1 MSAIT
6 IMDYLAQHAEQTP
19 DRVALICV
27 DRKQRTSWTYH
38 ALYQRSIWLASH
50 IQKQAKPGDRA
61 LILMDSGIDY
71 VSSFFACQYI
81 GVTAI
86 PSFPPES
93 TKEQHIARTVGI
105 AEDSQAAVVLTTA
118 RFSNTVQTMVEQ
130 TRDSTML
137 VVDTLDESVAL
148 VDKYD
153 TCENDIAFLQYTS
166 GSTAKPKGVMV
177 SHRNLIAN
185 ERALAEAVKASV
197 EDVTVS
203 WLPLFHDMGLIGG
216 LLQPLF
222 TGYLLVLASPRYFM
236 EKPVRWLELMSEYN
250 GTVSGGPDFAFRLCL
265 ERIKDKQRAALDLS
279 SWRVAFSGA
288 EPIRHDTLNDFA
300 DKFSANGFKREALYP
315 CYGLAEGTLLVT
327 GSKAGSGA
335 KIHAFCNESLSQGK
349 ARQVQAQDSR
359 NNGEYSHQVSC
370 GVTPSQHYLRITCPT
385 TLAELPAGDIGE
397 IWVAGP
403 SIAVGYWQN
412 DQATNETFVTRD
424 NHRWLRTGDVGYL
437 YDGQLYISGRQ
448 KDLIISNGHNIYP
461 QDIERSI
468 EAGLSFVRKGRV
480 SAFPVPSAE
489 HGEGIGLAIE
499 TSNKFRDD
507 MPAEQVALVVRDY
520 VIEHFGQSPELV
532 LLLDQGAL
540 PKTSSGKLQRSACL
554 KLYGLNKLASYGDFN
569 RDALAQL
576 HSVQETDNSHWGE
589 LETTLATIWQSA
601 LNYPVR
607 HDAADFFALGG
618 SSIKAV
624 QLLAKVEAEFSCHIG
639 PTSLFKAHTFGQ
651 FCALLKSTLENTK
664 TQQKIVPQHCLSSEL
679 SAQQLRQLFL
689 WQLQPQSNAYHIGA
703 QIVLRGKLSKQW
715 LQQACEQVLSDHAIL
730 RHRYYKNDQG
740 LWRQTATEQ
749 SLDWQYVDLSAEQNI
764 VAQADS
770 WITAL
775 NSKAFALEKGENF
788 RVGLVQ
794 CADEEYIWVMSMHHI
809 ASDAWTFDL
818 LIRAV
823 SAHYQRLAQG
833 QALDN
838 QLSEIEYGDY
848 ALWQQQ
854 WLATEQAQQQL
865 AYWQNALTLPADEL
879 LFEPQHPRQVDMA
892 PLATSTLHLDYQ
904 QVEGLQ
910 KLAHQHSASLFMLL
924 LSSFQALC
932 YRVANKAKPR
942 VAIPVA
948 NRQNSQVHG
957 LAGFFIN
964 TQLINADIDAADS
977 FSDILVQCKN
987 YTLAAQD
994 NQDFPFEKLVEI
1006 VNPERHVGQT
1016 PLFQVMFN
1024 HVEHNLDILDT
1035 LPDVS
1040 LVEVA
1045 PLKHEAQFDLSIDSR
1060 LFNNGQLALELQ
1072 YNASLFDA
1080 AFIEH
1085 LQNAWANLLAQV
1097 VSNPEQAIG
1106 NITLL
1111 SDITDV
1117 LEHGQGDDITELPN
1131 HWLIQLSEYAEQ
1143 YPQRAAVIYKNE
1155 QFSYE
1160 WLEQTSNRLAHALLA
1175 EKLGENPV
1183 VGVLLERTPLMLA
1196 SVLACLKANIGYLPL
1211 DAQFPAEKLNY
1222 MLKDSACRAVI
1233 SDLEQTDIVFSGQW
1247 LAPVQLLNQHYKKI
1261 NIPTVSKHPAYIAYL
1276 NYTSGSTGQAKGVV
1290 IGHDALAQYIES
1302 AKQFISLSEQ
1312 DVVLQFATANFDA
1325 FVEQVFPTWSAGGAI
1340 VLRDNALWDA
1350 KTLYAQAQRHNI
1362 TVMDLSAAYWRS
1374 IASSW
1379 AYHHEHIAPI
1389 SLPKLRQVHSGGEA
1403 MSITAIADWR
1413 RAGLE
1418 HVRLL
1423 NTYGPTEIVVEA
1435 AIYDCQANPPVDAVP
1450 LGEPLQGRKLYV
1462 LDHNLELVAEK
1473 QIGELYVGGEI
1484 IAREY
1489 WRRAGQTASQ
1499 FIADPFSA
1507 NGTRMYATGDLV
1519 SWDNGQLQYH
1529 GRRDHQVKVRG
1540 FRVELG
1546 EVEQC
1551 LTQLPNVDAA
1561 VVVTQSSEHGMELIA
1576 YVQCSAQT
1584 LPTGDTIKRALSEQ
1598 LPHYMI
1604 PKHMVV
1610 MAQLP
1615 VNTSG
1620 KLERHKLPAI
1630 TSEQSVS
1637 PSQVELASNDVERLI
1652 SQIWQQHLKQADID
1666 RQANFF
1672 DIGGH
1677 SLLLMAVHESIQ
1689 AHYPNVQLTELFT
1702 YPSIATLAEHLSGS
1716 SVTAKSQS
1724 KPSAKQQKKGMNAL
1738 AARRKKSRE
1747 S

>member
-1 MSAIT
+1 MAAIT
-6 IMDYLAQHAEQTP
+6 IMDYLYVHVEQQP
-19 DRVALICV
+19 EQRALICV
-27 DRKQRTSWTYH
+27 DRKNQITYSYK
-38 ALYQRSIWLASH
+38 ALYAQSLLVASH
-50 IQKQAKPGDRA
+50 IAPLVEAKERV
-61 LILMDSGIDY
+61 LILMDTGIDY
-71 VSSFFACQYI
+71 VTSFLACQYL

-86 PSFPPES
+86 PSFAPES
-93 TKEQHIARTVGI
+93 TKAQHIARTLGI
-105 AEDSQAAVVLTTA
+105 AEDSQATLMLTSR
-118 RFSNTVQTMVEQ
+118 RFADTVNVMCEQ
-130 TRDSTML
+130 LAGSQIL
-137 VVDTLDESVAL
+137 VVDEL
-148 VDKYD
+148 VDCYE
-153 TCENDIAFLQYTS
+153 TPSRYEAQPNDIAFLQYTS

-177 SHRNLIAN
+177 SHTNLIAN
-185 ERALAEAVKASV
+185 EIAIAESLETST
-197 EDVTVS
+197 EDVFVS

-222 TGYLLVLASPRYFM
+222 TGFPLVLASPRYFM
-236 EKPVRWLELMSEYN
+236 EKPIRWLELISEYK
-250 GTVSGGPDFAFRLCL
+250 GTISGGPDFAFRLCM
-265 ERIKDKQRAALDLS
+265 ERIKEKHKATLDLS

-288 EPIRHDTLNDFA
+288 EPIRHDTLLDFA
-300 DKFSANGFKREALYP
+300 DHFTMTGFKPGALYP

-327 GSKAGSGA
+327 GSKASAGA
-335 KIHAFCNESLSQGK
+335 HINAFCNDALSQGK
-349 ARQVQAQDSR
+349 AIKVPTQDRR
-359 NNGEYSHQVSC
+359 NNSEYSHQVSC
-370 GVTPSQHYLRITCPT
+370 GTPPSQHLLRITCSNT
-385 TLAELPAGDIGE
+385 FVELHEGQIGE
-397 IWVAGP
+397 IWAAGP

-412 DQATNETFVTRD
+412 EQATAETFVDCD

-437 YDGQLYISGRQ
+437 YKGQLYISGRQ
-448 KDLIISNGHNIYP
+448 KDLIIINGHNIYP

-480 SAFPVPSAE
+480 SAFPVPSVE
-489 HGEGIGLAIE
+489 QGEGIGLAIE
-499 TSNKFRDD
+499 TSNKFRDE
-507 MPAEQVALVVRDY
+507 MPKEQVAFIVRDY

-554 KLYGLNKLASYGDFN
+554 KLYGLKKLAIYGDFN
-569 RDALAQL
+569 RDALGQL
-576 HSVQETDNSHWGE
+576 QSVQENDNSHWSE
-589 LETTLATIWQSA
+589 LETTVATIWQSA
-601 LNYPVR
+601 LNYPIR
-607 HDAADFFALGG
+607 HEGADFFALGG

-624 QLLAKVEAEFSCHIG
+624 QLLAKVEAEFSCHIA

-651 FCALLKSTLENTK
+651 FCALLKSTLDNT
-664 TQQKIVPQHCLSSEL
+664 QALQKIMPQQLSNSEL

-703 QIVLRGKLSKQW
+703 QIVLTGKLSKQW
-715 LQQACEQVLSDHAIL
+715 LQQACEQVLSEHAVL

-740 LWRQTATEQ
+740 QWRQTVTKQ
-749 SLDWQYVDLSAEQNI
+749 NLNWQYVDLRSEQNI
-764 VAQADS
+764 AAQADS
-770 WITAL
+770 WITTL

-794 CADEEYIWVMSMHHI
+794 CTDEEYIWVMSMHHI

-818 LIRAV
+818 LLRAV
-823 SAHYQRLAQG
+823 SQHYQRLAQG
-833 QALDN
+833 RTLDN
-838 QLSEIEYGDY
+838 HQSEIEYGDY
-848 ALWQQQ
+848 AQWQQQ

-865 AYWQNALTLPADEL
+865 AYWQDALSLPADEL
-879 LFEPQHPRQVDMA
+879 LFEPQHPRQVDMV
-892 PLATSTLHLDYQ
+892 PLATSILHLDYQ
-904 QVEGLQ
+904 QVESLQ
-910 KLAHQHSASLFMLL
+910 TLAHKHSASLFMLL

-932 YRVANKAKPR
+932 YRVGNKPNPR
-942 VAIPVA
+942 VAIPTA
-948 NRQNSQVHG
+948 NRNNSQVHD

-964 TQLINADIDAADS
+964 TQLINSDIDAADS
-977 FSDILVQCKN
+977 FSDILIQCKN
-987 YTLAAQD
+987 RTLAAQD

-1006 VNPERHVGQT
+1006 INPERHVGQT

-1024 HVEHNLDILDT
+1024 HVEHSLDMLDT

-1072 YNASLFDA
+1072 YNEALFDT
-1080 AFIEH
+1080 AFIEN
-1085 LQNAWANLLAQV
+1085 LQRAWANLLSQV
-1097 VSNPEQAIG
+1097 VKHPEHAIG
-1106 NITLL
+1106 NLALL
-1111 SDITDV
+1111 SDTTRM
-1117 LEHGQGDDITELPN
+1117 LTQAQGDDVIAPSS
-1131 HWLIQLSEYAEQ
+1131 HWLVQLSEYAGQ
-1143 YPQRAAVIYKNE
+1143 YPQRTAVIYKDE

-1175 EKLGENPV
+1175 EELGDNPV
-1183 VGVLLERTPLMLA
+1183 VGVLFERTPLMLA
-1196 SVLACLKANIGYLPL
+1196 SVLACLKANIAYLPL

-1222 MLKDSACRAVI
+1222 MLKDSVCSAVI
-1233 SDLEQTDIVFSGQW
+1233 SDLDHSGIVFSGQL

-1261 NIPTVSKHPAYIAYL
+1261 NTPSVSKHPAHIAYL
-1276 NYTSGSTGQAKGVV
+1276 NYTSGSTGQAKGVA
-1290 IGHDALAQYIES
+1290 ISHDALAQYIES

-1340 VLRDNALWDA
+1340 VLRDDALWDA
-1350 KTLYAQAQRHNI
+1350 KTLYAQAQRHHI

-1379 AYHHEHIAPI
+1379 AYHHENIAPI
-1389 SLPKLRQVHSGGEA
+1389 LLPKLRQVHSGGEA
-1403 MSITAIADWR
+1403 MSITGIADWR

-1435 AIYDCQANPPVDAVP
+1435 AIYDCQANLPVKAVP
-1450 LGEPLQGRKLYV
+1450 LGEPLHGRKLYV
-1462 LDHNLELVAEK
+1462 LDHNIELVAEK

-1499 FIADPFSA
+1499 FIADPFST
-1507 NGTRMYATGDLV
+1507 NGARMYATGDLV

-1546 EVEQC
+1546 EVELC
-1551 LTQLPNVDAA
+1551 LTQLPIVDAA
-1561 VVVTQSSEHGMELIA
+1561 VVVTQSSEHGIELIA
-1576 YVQCSAQT
+1576 YVECNAQA
-1584 LPTGDTIKRALSEQ
+1584 LPTGDSIKRALSEQ

-1604 PKHMVV
+1604 PKHIVV

-1615 VNTSG
+1615 INASG
-1620 KLERHKLPAI
+1620 KLERHKLPKI

-1637 PSQVELASNDVERLI
+1637 PSQVVLASNDVERLI
-1652 SQIWQQHLKQADID
+1652 CQIWQQHLKQAEID

-1689 AHYPNVQLTELFT
+1689 TYYPNVQLTDLFT

-1716 SVTAKSQS
+1716 SVTVKSQS

>member
-38 ALYQRSIWLASH
+38 ALYQRSLWVAGH
-50 IQKQAKPGDRA
+50 IQDKANAGDRA

-71 VSSFFACQYI
+71 VASFFACQYLGI
-81 GVTAI
+81 TAI

-105 AEDSQAAVVLTTA
+105 AEDSQAALVLTTK
-118 RFSNTVQTMVEQ
+118 RFGDTVQTMVEHTSQ
-130 TRDSTML
+130 SVMV
-137 VVDTLDESVAL
+137 VVDALDESIRTA
-148 VDKYD
+148 KKHRA
-153 TCENDIAFLQYTS
+153 TENEISFLQYTS

-177 SHRNLIAN
+177 SHKNLIAN
-185 ERALAEAVKASV
+185 EIAIAESLETST
-197 EDVTVS
+197 EDVFVS

-222 TGYLLVLASPRYFM
+222 TGFALVLASPRYFM
-236 EKPVRWLELMSEYN
+236 EKPLRWLELISEYK
-250 GTVSGGPDFAFRLCL
+250 GTISGGPDFAFRLCM
-265 ERIKDKQRAALDLS
+265 ERIKEQHKATLDLS

-288 EPIRHDTLNDFA
+288 EPIRHDTLLDFA
-300 DKFSANGFKREALYP
+300 DHFAATGFKSCALYP

-327 GSKAGSGA
+327 GSKASKGA
-335 KIHAFCNESLSQGK
+335 HINAFCNEALSQGQAVK
-349 ARQVQAQDSR
+349 VTAQDSR
-359 NNGEYSHQVSC
+359 NNSEYSHQVSC
-370 GVTPSQHYLRITCPT
+370 GRTPSQHVIRITCPNT
-385 TLAELPAGDIGE
+385 FTELPTGQIGE
-397 IWVAGP
+397 IWAAGP

-412 DQATNETFVTRD
+412 KQATADTFVDRD
-424 NHRWLRTGDVGYL
+424 NHRWLRTGDVGYI
-437 YDGQLYISGRQ
+437 YKDQLYISGRQ

-489 HGEGIGLAIE
+489 LGEGIGLAIE

-554 KLYGLNKLASYGDFN
+554 KLYDLKKLAIYGDFN
-569 RDALAQL
+569 RDALGQL

-589 LETTLATIWQSA
+589 VEKTLAALWQSA

-607 HDAADFFALGG
+607 HDGADFFALGG

-624 QLLAKVEAEFSCHIG
+624 QLLAKVEAEFSCHIA

-651 FCALLKSTLENTK
+651 FCALLKSTLEHTEA
-664 TQQKIVPQHCLSSEL
+664 QQKIVSQQLSSSEL

-703 QIVLRGKLSKQW
+703 QIVLTGKLSPQW
-715 LQQACEQVLSDHAIL
+715 LQQACEQVLLEHAVL
-730 RHRYYKNDQG
+730 RHRYYKNEQG
-740 LWRQTATEQ
+740 QWRQTVTEQ
-749 SLDWQYVDLSAEQNI
+749 NLDWQYVDLRSEQNSA
-764 VAQADS
+764 AQADS
-770 WITAL
+770 WIATL

-794 CADEEYIWVMSMHHI
+794 CTDEKFIWVMSMHHI

-818 LIRAV
+818 LLRGV
-823 SAHYQRLAQG
+823 SQHYQRLAQG
-833 QALDN
+833 QALN
-838 QLSEIEYGDY
+838 IEPSEIEYGDY
-848 ALWQQQ
+848 AQWQQQ

-865 AYWQNALTLPADEL
+865 AYWQNELNVPADEL
-879 LFEPQHPRQVDMA
+879 LFDPQHPRKVDMV

-904 QVEGLQ
+904 QVAGLQ
-910 KLAHQHSASLFMLL
+910 KLAHHHSASLFMLL
-924 LSSFQALC
+924 LSSFQTLC
-932 YRVANKAKPR
+932 YRVANKANPR
-942 VAIPVA
+942 IAIPVA

-964 TQLINADIDAADS
+964 TQLINANIDAADS
-977 FSDILVQCKN
+977 FSDILLQCKN
-987 YTLAAQD
+987 RTLAAQD

-1024 HVEHNLDILDT
+1024 HVEHNLDMLDT

-1072 YNASLFDA
+1072 YNEALFDA
-1080 AFIEH
+1080 SFIEY
-1085 LQNAWANLLAQV
+1085 LQTAWANLLAQV
-1097 VSNPEQAIG
+1097 VKHPEHAVG
-1106 NITLL
+1106 NLALL
-1111 SDITDV
+1111 SDTTRM
-1117 LEHGQGDDITELPN
+1117 LAQGQGDDVIAPSS
-1131 HWLIQLSEYAEQ
+1131 HWLVQLSEYARQ
-1143 YPQRAAVIYKNE
+1143 YPQRTAVIYKDE

-1175 EKLGENPV
+1175 EKFGENPI

-1196 SVLACLKANIGYLPL
+1196 SVLACLKANIAYLPL

-1222 MLKDSACRAVI
+1222 MLKDSVCSAVI
-1233 SDLEQTDIVFSGQW
+1233 SDLECTGIAFSGQW

-1261 NIPTVSKHPAYIAYL
+1261 NIPTVLKHSAHIAYL
-1276 NYTSGSTGQAKGVV
+1276 NYTSGSTGQAKGVA
-1290 IGHDALAQYIES
+1290 ISHDALAQYIES

-1340 VLRDNALWDA
+1340 VLRDNGLWDA

-1379 AYHHEHIAPI
+1379 AHHHEHIAPL

-1413 RAGLE
+1413 RAGLG

-1450 LGEPLQGRKLYV
+1450 LGEPLHGRKLYV

-1473 QIGELYVGGEI
+1473 QIGELYVGGEV

-1499 FIADPFSA
+1499 FIADPFST
-1507 NGTRMYATGDLV
+1507 NGARMYATGDLV

-1529 GRRDHQVKVRG
+1529 GRRDHQVKIRG

-1551 LTQLPNVDAA
+1551 LTQLPSVDAA
-1561 VVVTQSSEHGMELIA
+1561 VVVTQSSEHSIELIA
-1576 YVQCSAQT
+1576 YVQCTAQT
-1584 LPTGDTIKRALSEQ
+1584 LPTGDSIKHALSEQ

-1615 VNTSG
+1615 VNASG
-1620 KLERHKLPAI
+1620 KLERHKLPEVKP
-1630 TSEQSVS
+1630 EQSVS
-1637 PSQVELASNDVERLI
+1637 PVQVVQANNDVERLI
-1652 SQIWQQHLKQADID
+1652 SQIWQQHLKQTEID

-1677 SLLLMAVHESIQ
+1677 SLLLMAVHESLQ
-1689 AHYPNVQLTELFT
+1689 AHYPNVQLTDLFT
-1702 YPSIATLAEHLSGS
+1702 HPSIATLADHLSGS
-1716 SVTAKSQS
+1716 SVTEKSQS